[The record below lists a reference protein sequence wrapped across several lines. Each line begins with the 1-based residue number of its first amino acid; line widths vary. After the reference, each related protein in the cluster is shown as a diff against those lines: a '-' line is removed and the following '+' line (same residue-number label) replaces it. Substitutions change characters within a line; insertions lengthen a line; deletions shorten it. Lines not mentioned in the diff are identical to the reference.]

1 MTPTAPRRTRMVVAS
16 AFSSDCTCTCSRSNL
31 NTSLTRASPSRA
43 LAGSGLSLA
52 AAAPAGDRPLPGSS
66 LHGPKLRVHD
76 PRAGPLERAGW
87 CCRGGG

>member
-76 PRAGPLERAGW
+76 PGPLERATGSW
-87 CCRGGG
+87 RCRGGG